1 MSRIIAIDAGHGHN
15 TPGKRCLKKL
25 DPKETR
31 EHDLNDRV
39 ADLVEERMKKYD
51 CTILRT
57 DDTTGLQ
64 DISLANRVKAANA
77 AGADLFLSIHH
88 NAGAGGKESG
98 GTVVYYE
105 SSRAERTVQAIYLY
119 REVVGHT
126 GLKGDRSTPVVR
138 HGFYVLKKTKAPAF
152 LLENGFMDSSCDV
165 PVILTKEHAQ
175 KTADGIEKFLVFV
188 LGLKARNT
196 EDNSETA
203 PDPNLEP
210 NPNQNQSQNPNQ
222 NPNQN
227 PTTDPNADRSVY
239 YPAYTGPKTTLV
251 CAMKSMGID
260 SAYRFRKEIAR
271 ANGINGYRGSAA
283 QNTRL
288 YNLLTA
294 GLLRRVKS

>member
-98 GTVVYYE
+98 GTVVYYD

-152 LLENGFMDSSCDV
+152 LLENGFMDSSRDV
-165 PVILTKEHAQ
+165 PVILTEEHAQ
-175 KTADGIEKFLVFV
+175 KTAEGIEKFLVFV
-188 LGLKARNT
+188 LGLKVRNT

-222 NPNQN
+222 NS
-227 PTTDPNADRSVY
+227 TIGSRADRSVY

-251 CAMKSMGID
+251 CAMKSMGFD
-260 SAYRFRKEIAR
+260 SAYRFRKKIAL

-294 GLLRRVKS
+294 GLLRRIKS

>member
-15 TPGKRCLKKL
+15 TSGKRCLKKL

-77 AGADLFLSIHH
+77 AGANLFLSIHH

-152 LLENGFMDSSCDV
+152 LLENGFMDSSRDV

-175 KTADGIEKFLVFV
+175 KTAEGIEKFLVFV
-188 LGLKARNT
+188 LGLKMRNT

-222 NPNQN
+222 NS
-227 PTTDPNADRSVY
+227 TIGSSADRSVY

-260 SAYRFRKEIAR
+260 SAYRFRKKIAL

-294 GLLRRVKS
+294 GLLRRIKS